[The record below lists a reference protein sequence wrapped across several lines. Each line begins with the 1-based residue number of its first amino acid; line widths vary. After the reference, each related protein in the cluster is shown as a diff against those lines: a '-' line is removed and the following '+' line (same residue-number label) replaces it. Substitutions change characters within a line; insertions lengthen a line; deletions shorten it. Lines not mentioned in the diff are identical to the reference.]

1 MAIPHSITT
10 RSSFQITSSEDFL
23 HHSEPK
29 SLDISIPHI
38 YSRPFFQNDVWQLK
52 NTAAARNYEV
62 ALDRRSYIVHFN
74 NQRRIAK
81 VIIGWQE
88 KFYMEHPVAT
98 PAGFRKFIEASLE
111 KVLIEAEFETSPYR
125 CKITDPSGSSFI
137 HGYGKYLL
145 YGDDNGGAPFCLQY
159 FHFAPSQKTPLHDH
173 PVACVSLVV
182 KGQIVERHYQHCLLL
197 KRAKR
202 RLLIMI
208 ILIEKVFL
216 I

>member
-10 RSSFQITSSEDFL
+10 RSSFQITSSKDFL

-74 NQRRIAK
+74 NQQRIAK

-98 PAGFRKFIEASLE
+98 PAGFR
-111 KVLIEAEFETSPYR
+111 
-125 CKITDPSGSSFI
+125 PSTNN
-137 HGYGKYLL
+137 GY
-145 YGDDNGGAPFCLQY
+145 N
-159 FHFAPSQKTPLHDH
+159 
-173 PVACVSLVV
+173 
-182 KGQIVERHYQHCLLL
+182 
-197 KRAKR
+197 
-202 RLLIMI
+202 
-208 ILIEKVFL
+208 
-216 I
+216 